1 MPFQITPGELEFEH
15 DLVLEGQTY
24 KVFAATTGSLT
35 IASSLALWEAAE
47 LAATNG
53 YAAVT
58 GTVGTGSLNS
68 TTGRWE
74 SPVLSGQFGPATGAG
89 FQYDAVI
96 IKIGSSR
103 TMPYAVNLLS
113 SPIVLAAGQ
122 SRGFN
127 ITLGIKP

>member
-35 IASSLALWEAAE
+35 IASSLSLWEAAE

-53 YAAVT
+53 YAPVT

-103 TMPYAVNLLS
+103 TMPYAVNLLN

>member
-103 TMPYAVNLLS
+103 TMPYAVNMLS

>member
-24 KVFAATTGSLT
+24 KVFAAATGSLT
-35 IASSLALWEAAE
+35 IASSLSLWEAAE